1 MKKYYRNIY
10 YRMNYLDLLPD
21 DLIEVINKKLIETQT
36 NERRKE
42 RKKRKKIQKE
52 KKRIAKH
59 YKICEKLLE
68 KAYCRYNN
76 ISDFEFCIG
85 GEMPYIKI
93 NFIDSRFNEFV
104 TIIVFD

>member
-1 MKKYYRNIY
+1 
-10 YRMNYLDLLPD
+10 MNFLDLLPD
-21 DLIEVINKKLIETQT
+21 DLIEIINKKVIETQT

>member
-1 MKKYYRNIY
+1 
-10 YRMNYLDLLPD
+10 MNYLDLLSD

>member
-1 MKKYYRNIY
+1 
-10 YRMNYLDLLPD
+10 MNFLDLLPD

-52 KKRIAKH
+52 KKRIAKQ

>member
-1 MKKYYRNIY
+1 
-10 YRMNYLDLLPD
+10 MNYLDLLPD
-21 DLIEVINKKLIETQT
+21 DLIEIINKKLIETQT

-52 KKRIAKH
+52 KKRIAKQ

>member
-1 MKKYYRNIY
+1 
-10 YRMNYLDLLPD
+10 MNFLDLLPD
-21 DLIEVINKKLIETQT
+21 DLIEIINKKLIETQT

-42 RKKRKKIQKE
+42 RNKRKKIQKE
-52 KKRIAKH
+52 KKRIAKQ

-76 ISDFEFCIG
+76 ISDFEFIIG
-85 GEMPYIKI
+85 GEIPYIKI

>member
-1 MKKYYRNIY
+1 
-10 YRMNYLDLLPD
+10 MNFLDLLPD

-76 ISDFEFCIG
+76 ISDFEFIIG

>member
-1 MKKYYRNIY
+1 MK
-10 YRMNYLDLLPD
+10 YLDLLPD

>member
-1 MKKYYRNIY
+1 
-10 YRMNYLDLLPD
+10 MNFLDLLPD

-76 ISDFEFCIG
+76 ISDFEFVIG

>member
-1 MKKYYRNIY
+1 
-10 YRMNYLDLLPD
+10 MNFLDLLPD
-21 DLIEVINKKLIETQT
+21 DLIEVINKKLIESQ
-36 NERRKE
+36 NKERRKL
-42 RKKRKKIQKE
+42 RKE
-52 KKRIAKH
+52 KKRIAKQ

-76 ISDFEFCIG
+76 ISDFEFIID

-104 TIIVFD
+104 TIIVSDNFSF

>member
-1 MKKYYRNIY
+1 M
-10 YRMNYLDLLPD
+10 
-21 DLIEVINKKLIETQT
+21 IETQT

>member
-1 MKKYYRNIY
+1 
-10 YRMNYLDLLPD
+10 MNFLDLLPE

-52 KKRIAKH
+52 KKRIAKQ

>member
-1 MKKYYRNIY
+1 
-10 YRMNYLDLLPD
+10 MNFLDLLPD
-21 DLIEVINKKLIETQT
+21 DLIEIINKKLIETQT

-52 KKRIAKH
+52 KKRIAKQ

-76 ISDFEFCIG
+76 ISDFEFVIG

-104 TIIVFD
+104 TIIMAHNF

>member
-1 MKKYYRNIY
+1 
-10 YRMNYLDLLPD
+10 MNFLDLLPD
-21 DLIEVINKKLIETQT
+21 DLIEIINKKLIETQT

-76 ISDFEFCIG
+76 ISDFEFVIG

>member
-1 MKKYYRNIY
+1 
-10 YRMNYLDLLPD
+10 MNFLDLLPD
-21 DLIEVINKKLIETQT
+21 DLIEVINKHLIESDI

-52 KKRIAKH
+52 KKRIAKQ

-68 KAYCRYNN
+68 KSYCKYNN
-76 ISDFEFCIG
+76 ISYFEFCIG
-85 GEMPYIKI
+85 GKTPYIKI

-104 TIIVFD
+104 TIIVSDNFVF

>member
-1 MKKYYRNIY
+1 
-10 YRMNYLDLLPD
+10 MNFLDLLPD
-21 DLIEVINKKLIETQT
+21 DLIEVITKKLIETQT

-52 KKRIAKH
+52 KKRIAKQ

>member
-1 MKKYYRNIY
+1 
-10 YRMNYLDLLPD
+10 MNFLDLLPD
-21 DLIEVINKKLIETQT
+21 DLIEIINKKLIETQT